1 MGCKLNT
8 PNAPFLFKFPTKS
21 PKLEGKTFTFC
32 PNFCLSSQNQETPT
46 ISTAKTPQTQ
56 IPKSNFST
64 VNFKSLTA
72 CKLGISRYPDFEY
85 NAEGGTGTG
94 SAKIDGDDGGSGEVS
109 VSFDVGT
116 LYIPPLT
123 TQTAKFLGLPLPPFL
138 KIDIVPEL
146 FHGNINQESGKV
158 MSDKSPTHP
167 NKIQYKNIDVLYV
180 QILMQI
186 ELEFKAKF
194 LFSVGNVYKAP
205 PLLVETVL
213 TSEESK
219 GSIRSGKGERLDE
232 KGKCR
237 LVGVAIVDPIDDLL
251 LNSFLS
257 LPTECIAKLN
267 AIITF
272 S

>member
-21 PKLEGKTFTFC
+21 PKLGGKTFTFC
-32 PNFCLSSQNQETPT
+32 PNFCLSSQSQETPT

-94 SAKIDGDDGGSGEVS
+94 SAKIDGDGGSGEVS
-109 VSFDVGT
+109 VSFDLGT

-123 TQTAKFLGLPLPPFL
+123 TQTTKFLGLPLPPFL

-146 FHGNINQESGKV
+146 FHGNINQESGK
-158 MSDKSPTHP
+158 
-167 NKIQYKNIDVLYV
+167 
-180 QILMQI
+180 I

-205 PLLVETVL
+205 PLLVKTVL